1 MNQPRE
7 FQSNNITT
15 HDDNDAWDTI
25 SHLGSIET
33 GAVSSSWQIHPF
45 TTSSSGAG
53 ASAKLNQLD
62 LDPRKENI
70 NDGGPKV
77 SDAITYGPR
86 FCQIF
91 KEYTST
97 LPVPVNSNRHLM
109 SLCTDHL
116 IPFCKWARETEAQA
130 TSIHA
135 TLLDHDYL
143 RPEVRNGIVVVLIYT
158 FAAVK
163 ALKDSNMDMFRTMED
178 TESGKEFD
186 PFFCFLLVSSYY
198 LLLPPPLPPHTPQT
212 HTFCSYFRLALHILI
227 ALIVT
232 QRRIVII

>member
-7 FQSNNITT
+7 SHEN
-15 HDDNDAWDTI
+15 DDGDAWDTI

-33 GAVSSSWQIHPF
+33 GAVSSSWQIHPS

-53 ASAKLNQLD
+53 AGAKLNHLD

-70 NDGGPKV
+70 NDGGPKI

-143 RPEVRNGIVVVLIYT
+143 RPEVRNGIVIVLIYT

-163 ALKDSNMDMFRTMED
+163 ALKDSNLDMFRTLED
-178 TESGKEFD
+178 TESGMDVWSLGMKEF
-186 PFFCFLLVSSYY
+186 
-198 LLLPPPLPPHTPQT
+198 
-212 HTFCSYFRLALHILI
+212 
-227 ALIVT
+227 
-232 QRRIVII
+232 

>member
-1 MNQPRE
+1 MTHHPRE
-7 FQSNNITT
+7 PFEPAAE
-15 HDDNDAWDTI
+15 DDNNWDTI

-33 GAVSSSWQIHPF
+33 GAISSTWQI
-45 TTSSSGAG
+45 SSAT
-53 ASAKLNQLD
+53 AAAPPPKWNHF
-62 LDPRKENI
+62 DPEHRNS
-70 NDGGPKV
+70 NDGGPKI

-143 RPEVRNGIVVVLIYT
+143 RPEVRNGIVIVLIYT

-163 ALKDSNMDMFRTMED
+163 ALKDTNLDMFRTLED
-178 TESGKEFD
+178 TESGTKQDIVCCQEWFD
-186 PFFCFLLVSSYY
+186 KFPPIVHVTLLPEVPMLHCCFLPVI
-198 LLLPPPLPPHTPQT
+198 LLPLAPVCFHT
-212 HTFCSYFRLALHILI
+212 
-227 ALIVT
+227 
-232 QRRIVII
+232 

>member
-1 MNQPRE
+1 MTHHPRE
-7 FQSNNITT
+7 PFEPV
-15 HDDNDAWDTI
+15 DDNWDTI

-33 GAVSSSWQIHPF
+33 GAFSSSWQIHP
-45 TTSSSGAG
+45 SSA
-53 ASAKLNQLD
+53 AAPKAKGNHFDQD
-62 LDPRKENI
+62 LRKENN
-70 NDGGPKV
+70 NDGGAKI
-77 SDAITYGPR
+77 SDAITFGPR

-116 IPFCKWARETEAQA
+116 VPFCKWARETESQA

-143 RPEVRNGIVVVLIYT
+143 RPEVRNGIVIVLIYT

-163 ALKDSNMDMFRTMED
+163 ALKDTNLDMFRTLED
-178 TESGKEFD
+178 TESGMVQNVV
-186 PFFCFLLVSSYY
+186 FFCHMVCHI
-198 LLLPPPLPPHTPQT
+198 PT
-212 HTFCSYFRLALHILI
+212 HRTCY
-227 ALIVT
+227 
-232 QRRIVII
+232 